1 MKSRTT
7 SGALI
12 NLLNAQPKLYDGPPR
27 DMDPSFGITYFD
39 GTRQQGYG
47 GYHYDGRWIPI
58 CKAIVKRYNLNSS
71 SRVLDIG
78 AGKGFFL
85 ASLMEVCPGIKVAG
99 VEVSQYGIDHTLP
112 QVKPFIVR
120 GGADDLGF
128 YPDSFFDFV
137 SAMNT
142 LHFLP
147 PDAAERALRELMR
160 VGRDG
165 QYFVQVDA
173 FTNEVERE
181 RLLAWAPVIKTVYS
195 VEQWLELFRRVGYDG
210 DYYWTFVRPLNG

>member
-1 MKSRTT
+1 MVGT
-7 SGALI
+7 LV

-27 DMDPSFGITYFD
+27 DMDPHFGITYFD

-47 GYHYDGRWIPI
+47 GYHYDDRWVPI
-58 CKAIVKRYNLNSS
+58 CKTIIKRYNLSPS

-78 AGKGFFL
+78 SGKGFFL
-85 ASLMEVCPGIKVAG
+85 ASLMGVCPGIKVAG
-99 VEVSQYGIDHTLP
+99 FEISQYAVDHTLAH
-112 QVKPFIVR
+112 VKPFTVK
-120 GGADDLGF
+120 GSADDLEC

-147 PDAAERALRELMR
+147 PEGAERALSEMMR
-160 VGRDG
+160 VGKDG
-165 QYFVQVDA
+165 KYFVQVDA
-173 FTNEVERE
+173 FTNDIERE

-195 VEQWLELFRRVGYDG
+195 VEQWLELFRQTGYDG
-210 DYYWTFVRPLNG
+210 DYYWTFVRPLSG